1 MAIQASSG
9 LASAKAATK
18 SSQVMTMPYFVLIYD
33 TVANFVE
40 RRQPH
45 REAHL
50 ALVDAAHRDGSL
62 VLAGALK
69 PADGALLLF
78 RTDDMAAVEAF
89 ARRDPYVI
97 NGLVTSWRVREWNVV
112 VGEGAIPR

>member
-1 MAIQASSG
+1 MPRLNAKVQPSRDGDSGSYG
-9 LASAKAATK
+9 LASAKAAKK
-18 SSQVMTMPYFVLIYD
+18 SSQVVTMPYFVLIYD

-50 ALVDAAHRDGSL
+50 ALVDAAHRGGSL

-97 NGLVTSWRVREWNVV
+97 NG
-112 VGEGAIPR
+112 